1 MNTQFDQPVM
11 LKRSPI
17 WSRAIVWGLVGVT
30 SFTVLWASLARID
43 EAVSATGKLEPQ
55 GTVRDIQVPLNGVV
69 KDVLVKDGDSV
80 KQGQVLITLDRV
92 ADAVQLESLQKIR
105 SALVTENTFYQSE
118 LQEPGS
124 RSRELATLQVAPE
137 MAALTKSRAALV
149 NETRLFQAQLK
160 GSSQG
165 MTLSPE
171 ERVRLKSALLEMDSR
186 KQAAQLEVSQ
196 LDRQLAQTRVQLASS
211 RETLKV
217 TQTIFKD
224 METVA
229 REGGI
234 ARVQYLQQQQQVI
247 NSQARVD
254 QLVQEEERLQYAIAQ
269 AKQRLQNTVSL
280 SQQDLLNKIADNQ
293 KKVAEI
299 DSQLNKAIVENKKK
313 IAEVDSQLSQAQ
325 TALRYRELRAP
336 TDGVVFDLKVSPG
349 YVATPNA
356 TDPVMKV
363 VPEEALLV
371 KAYIPNKDIGF
382 VKEGMP
388 ADIRIDA
395 FPFSEFGDVKGVV
408 SSIGSDALPPT
419 QIRPFY
425 SFPVTI
431 KPDRQS
437 LSVRG
442 REVPLQ
448 SGMAVSTNI
457 KVRQRSVLSLFTDGF
472 IRQVDRLQNVR

>member
-1 MNTQFDQPVM
+1 MNTQFDQSVI
-11 LKRSPI
+11 LKRSPL
-17 WSRAIVWGLVGVT
+17 WSRAVVWGLVGVT
-30 SFTVLWASLARID
+30 SFSVIWASLARID

-69 KDVLVKDGDSV
+69 KEVLVKDGDSV

-105 SALVTENTFYQSE
+105 AALVTENAFYQSE

-124 RSRELATLQVAPE
+124 RSRDLATLRLAPE

-149 NETRLFQAQLK
+149 DEIRLFQAQLQ
-160 GSSQG
+160 GSSRG
-165 MTLSPE
+165 VTLSPE
-171 ERVRLKSALLEMDSR
+171 QQVRLQSTLTEMDSR
-186 KQAAQLEVSQ
+186 KQAAQLEVNQ
-196 LDRQLAQTRVQLASS
+196 LERQLAQTRVQLSS
-211 RETLKV
+211 SQANLKV
-217 TQTIFKD
+217 TQSIFKD

-269 AKQRLQNTVSL
+269 AQQRLQNTVSL

-293 KKVAEI
+293 KKIAEI
-299 DSQLNKAIVENKKK
+299 DGQLNKAIVENKKK

-356 TDPVMKV
+356 TDPVLKV
-363 VPEEALLV
+363 VPEEALVV

-388 ADIRIDA
+388 SDIRIDA

-431 KPDRQS
+431 KPDRQF

-448 SGMAVSTNI
+448 SGMAVSANI

>member
-1 MNTQFDQPVM
+1 MNTQFDQSVI
-11 LKRSPI
+11 LKRSPL
-17 WSRAIVWGLVGVT
+17 WSRAVVWGLVGVT
-30 SFTVLWASLARID
+30 SFSVLWASLARID

-55 GTVRDIQVPLNGVV
+55 GTVRDIQVPMNGVV
-69 KDVLVKDGDSV
+69 KEVLVKDGDSV

-105 SALVTENTFYQSE
+105 AALMTENAFYQSE

-124 RSRELATLQVAPE
+124 RSQDLATLRLAPE

-149 NETRLFQAQLK
+149 DEIRLFQAQLQ

-165 MTLSPE
+165 VTLSPE
-171 ERVRLKSALLEMDSR
+171 QQVRLQSTLTEMDSR

-196 LDRQLAQTRVQLASS
+196 LERQLAQTRVQLSS
-211 RETLKV
+211 SQANLKV
-217 TQTIFKD
+217 TQSIFKD

-254 QLVQEEERLQYAIAQ
+254 QLVQEAERLQYAIAQ
-269 AKQRLQNTVSL
+269 AQQRLQNTVSL

-299 DSQLNKAIVENKKK
+299 DGQLNKAIVENKKK

-356 TDPVMKV
+356 TEPVLKV

-395 FPFSEFGDVKGVV
+395 FPFSEFGDVKGTVT
-408 SSIGSDALPPT
+408 SIGSDALPPT

-431 KPDRQS
+431 KPDRQF

-448 SGMAVSTNI
+448 SGMAVSANI

>member
-1 MNTQFDQPVM
+1 M
-11 LKRSPI
+11 
-17 WSRAIVWGLVGVT
+17 
-30 SFTVLWASLARID
+30 D

-55 GTVRDIQVPLNGVV
+55 GTVREIQVPLNGVV
-69 KDVLVKDGDSV
+69 KEVLVKDGDPV
-80 KQGQVLITLDRV
+80 KKGQVLITLDRV
-92 ADAVQLESLQKIR
+92 SDAAQLDSLKKIR
-105 SALVTENTFYQSE
+105 ADLVTENTFYQSE

-124 RSRELATLQVAPE
+124 KTKELNNLPLAPE
-137 MAALTKSRAALV
+137 MAALTKSRVALV
-149 NETRLFQAQLK
+149 DEIRLFQAQLQ
-160 GSSQG
+160 GSGQG
-165 MTLSPE
+165 VSLTPAQQ
-171 ERVRLKSALLEMDSR
+171 VRLRSTLTEMDSR
-186 KQAAQLEVSQ
+186 KQTAQLEVNQ
-196 LDRQLAQTRVQLASS
+196 LERQLAQTRVQLDSG

-217 TQTIFKD
+217 TQSIFKD
-224 METVA
+224 LDVVA

-247 NSQARVD
+247 TSQARVD
-254 QLVQEEERLQYAIAQ
+254 QLVQEEERLRYAIDQ
-269 AKQRLQNTVSL
+269 ARQKLQNTVSL
-280 SQQDLLNKIADNQ
+280 SQQDLLNKVAENE

-313 IAEVDSQLSQAQ
+313 IAEVDSQISQAQ

-336 TDGVVFDLKVSPG
+336 TDGIVFDLKVSPG

-356 TDPVMKV
+356 TEPVMKV
-363 VPEEALLV
+363 VPEESLLV

-395 FPFSEFGDVKGVV
+395 FPFSEFGDVKGTVA
-408 SSIGSDALPPT
+408 SIGSDALPPT
-419 QIRPFY
+419 QIRPYY

-437 LSVRG
+437 LTVRG
-442 REVPLQ
+442 RDVPLQ

-457 KVRQRSVLSLFTDGF
+457 KVRQRTVMSLFTDGF
-472 IRQVDRLQNVR
+472 IRQVDHLKNVR